1 MNSIR
6 RIASIVG
13 IAAFLCVVATAGA
26 AGHSNGHGKGSGI
39 IGSGAGIIGSGA
51 GIIGSG
57 SGRKR

>member
-39 IGSGAGIIGSGA
+39 IGSGAGIIGSG
-51 GIIGSG
+51 